1 MSDEPKYRQRGYRDS
16 DRSSSGPRSSG
27 PPPPRE
33 QKEGPRGRG
42 LGAPTESVFRCAKCG
57 EKRAIADPIE
67 VETVCT
73 KCGTDLHTCTNCVH
87 FDTSARWEC
96 RKAEEIP
103 ARILK
108 KSTRNECALFN
119 PKTAQEFNREGGKP
133 SPGGA
138 RAAFDALFK
147 I

>member
-57 EKRAIADPIE
+57 EKRATADPIE

-87 FDTSARWEC
+87 FATSARWEC

-108 KSTRNECALFN
+108 K
-119 PKTAQEFNREGGKP
+119 
-133 SPGGA
+133 
-138 RAAFDALFK
+138 